1 MKSTGIVRRL
11 DNLGRVVIPKELR
24 TSLDMLEYA
33 NVEIFTE
40 GEYVIIG
47 KFHHKCIM
55 CGNEENLTDFNN
67 KRICLDCANQ
77 LGKIAA

>member
-1 MKSTGIVRRL
+1 
-11 DNLGRVVIPKELR
+11 
-24 TSLDMLEYA
+24 MLEYA